1 MPPIRRAIFVSDFL
15 TLVPFGPKAPDDLAL
30 LRSQP
35 RAIPAIVRSGFARQ
49 SVKRF
54 LPGIA

>member
-1 MPPIRRAIFVSDFL
+1 M
-15 TLVPFGPKAPDDLAL
+15 TLVRFGPKAPDDLAL
-30 LRSQP
+30 LRSQL
-35 RAIPAIVRSGFARQ
+35 RAIPPKVRSGFARQ